1 MPALHILTEGF
12 PQKSFDLAEGVSTV
26 GRDEDNLVHIPDA
39 SLSGSHG
46 EFTITGDSVVF
57 RDLGSTNGSFLN
69 DQLIEGEV
77 ILASGTIFRLGSV
90 QVQIGTGDMDPDKS
104 KRSTELIQVT
114 PEGIS
119 LEDPKSGPSEVASP
133 FKRKKNFGNKIFIIV
148 VAILFVLAIGIL
160 IYTLIKARG

>member
-1 MPALHILTEGF
+1 
-12 PQKSFDLAEGVSTV
+12 
-26 GRDEDNLVHIPDA
+26 
-39 SLSGSHG
+39 
-46 EFTITGDSVVF
+46 
-57 RDLGSTNGSFLN
+57 
-69 DQLIEGEV
+69 
-77 ILASGTIFRLGSV
+77 
-90 QVQIGTGDMDPDKS
+90 MDPDKS